1 MENWRERKNSSAFLS
16 QRLTTTLIARIQKT
30 LRSLFAHSIFELVII
45 VGRPSN
51 GNDNL
56 ILQLGKEKKYHIIS
70 AARNDGR
77 SLIRMTALFAPL
89 SWHEALSNRRLPTR
103 STRFIPANT
112 WWRSRHTDAIP
123 RSSFFLIGR
132 LRKKRLRSEKRKKK
146 GGWLRKSAV
155 EYIFLRPFVRGRK
168 LKLVGS
174 WFWWKRNGVSC
185 IRNWHAR
192 NN

>member
-1 MENWRERKNSSAFLS
+1 MFIGWLIKKFLHQLQKKKEKESFLRLIRLPISLSVKIERMENWRERKNSSAFLS

-112 WWRSRHTDAIP
+112 WWRSRHTDAILE
-123 RSSFFLIGR
+123 SAQLVFFN
-132 LRKKRLRSEKRKKK
+132 
-146 GGWLRKSAV
+146 KSV
-155 EYIFLRPFVRGRK
+155 T
-168 LKLVGS
+168 
-174 WFWWKRNGVSC
+174 
-185 IRNWHAR
+185 
-192 NN
+192 